1 MTSSDSSTSVRVV
14 SPSGSGETSR
24 SDPEVGSSGA
34 SSEPPSPVDAR
45 VQRDLEVMM
54 SDHDLDM
61 AVTEGSLAV
70 IRERYN
76 IPTEYGLHVPEPG
89 SVLIA
94 WTSPACASR

>member
-14 SPSGSGETSR
+14 SPSGLGEFSHG
-24 SDPEVGSSGA
+24 DPEVSSSGA

-54 SDHDLDM
+54 SDHDLDS
-61 AVTEGSLAV
+61 AVTEGSLVA
-70 IRERYN
+70 IRARYS

-89 SVLIA
+89 QRPL
-94 WTSPACASR
+94 